1 MHPQLEPI
9 EPEDAV
15 EMYLTEK
22 RAEFADATL
31 RSHRS
36 RLRHF
41 AEWCDEQ
48 DVTNLNTLTGR
59 ELHRYRL
66 WRREDGDLS
75 LASEKTQMDTI
86 RVFIRW
92 AESIDAVQ
100 PDLCQKVVSPTLTGD
115 DNVRDVMVDA
125 EEAEQILE
133 YLRTYE
139 YASERHVC
147 FRLMWRA
154 ALRRGAVV
162 ALDIKDYDSGEQSL
176 QVKHRP
182 DSGTPIK
189 NKSRGERFIALSD
202 DTCEVVDAWLAD
214 QRPDV
219 IDQEGREPLLA
230 TPQGRPHPTTIQT
243 YLYSVTK
250 PCFSTGK
257 CPHDRKIKECDAA
270 VDRTKASKCPSS
282 LSPHAL
288 RRGAITYWLSSD
300 FPETVV
306 SDRANVSTEIL
317 SKHYDRR
324 SEHKKMEQRR
334 KFLDNI

>member
-1 MHPQLEPI
+1 MNPQFEPI
-9 EPEDAV
+9 RPEDAV

-22 RAEFADATL
+22 EFEFADATL

-41 AEWCDEQ
+41 VEWCEEQ
-48 DVTNLNTLTGR
+48 EITNLNTVTGR
-59 ELHRYRL
+59 ELHRYRV
-66 WRREDGDLS
+66 WRRDDGNLS

-92 AESIDAVQ
+92 AESVDAVQ
-100 PDLCQKVVSPTLTGD
+100 PDLSQKVVSPTLTGG

-133 YLRTYE
+133 YLCTYE

-162 ALDIKDYDSGEQSL
+162 ALDVKDYDSDEQSL
-176 QVKHRP
+176 EVKHRSN
-182 DSGTPIK
+182 SGTPIK
-189 NKSRGERFIALSD
+189 NKSHGERFIALSKE
-202 DTCEVVDAWLAD
+202 TCEVIDAWLAD
-214 QRPDV
+214 KRPNV
-219 IDQEGREPLLA
+219 VDQEGREPLLA

-250 PCFSTGK
+250 PCFSTGE
-257 CPHDRKIKECDAA
+257 CPHDRTIEDCDAA
-270 VDRTKASKCPSS
+270 ADRTKASKCPSS

-288 RRGAITYWLSSD
+288 RRGAITHWLSSD
-300 FPETVV
+300 LPETVV
-306 SDRANVSTEIL
+306 SDQANVSPEIL

-324 SEHKKMEQRR
+324 SEYKKMEQRR
-334 KFLDNI
+334 QFLEHI